1 MENKPNVFPTSKMS
15 EAMKEANEM
24 GTKIAQQANI
34 ETGVNEIPKKD
45 TELSAQEQM
54 KKDSLDMTDQDR
66 LTIQQAVQEESNEKI
81 IITHGTMTMPETA
94 NYLGEHNIPKTIVL
108 FGAAIPA
115 NQINSDALFNFGLA
129 LAAVKTLPHGVY
141 VTMNGKIFS
150 HDNVKK
156 NYETGNF
163 ETLS

>member
-1 MENKPNVFPTSKMS
+1 MKTTILITGGTIDNLEYDQKENAPKHQKTIIPSLIKQTRITEHIK
-15 EAMKEANEM
+15 
-24 GTKIAQQANI
+24 TK
-34 ETGVNEIPKKD
+34 TVCF
-45 TELSAQEQM
+45 
-54 KKDSLDMTDQDR
+54 KDSKFINDSDR
-66 LTIQQAVQEESNEKI
+66 ALMLQECNTLSSERI

-94 NYLGEHNIPKTIVL
+94 HYLGKHHIPKTIVL

-141 VTMNGKIFS
+141 VTMNGEIFN

-156 NYETGNF
+156 NFETGNF
-163 ETLS
+163 EELS

>member
-1 MENKPNVFPTSKMS
+1 MKTAILITGGTIDDLEYDQEENAPKHQKTIIPSLIKQARIT
-15 EAMKEANEM
+15 ERIE
-24 GTKIAQQANI
+24 TKI
-34 ETGVNEIPKKD
+34 VCF
-45 TELSAQEQM
+45 
-54 KKDSLDMTDQDR
+54 KDSKFINDSDR
-66 LTIQQAVQEESNEKI
+66 VLILQECKTSSSDKI

-94 NYLGEHNIPKTIVL
+94 NYLGEHNIPKTIVM

-115 NQINSDALFNFGLA
+115 NQIHSDALFNFGLA
-129 LAAVKTLPHGVY
+129 LASVKALPHGVY

-150 HDNVKK
+150 FDNVKK

>member
-1 MENKPNVFPTSKMS
+1 MEYNREENAPKYQKTIIPSLIKQARVTERLEP
-15 EAMKEANEM
+15 
-24 GTKIAQQANI
+24 KI
-34 ETGVNEIPKKD
+34 VCF
-45 TELSAQEQM
+45 
-54 KKDSLDMTDQDR
+54 KDSKFINDSDRALILQDCK
-66 LTIQQAVQEESNEKI
+66 TSSSDKI